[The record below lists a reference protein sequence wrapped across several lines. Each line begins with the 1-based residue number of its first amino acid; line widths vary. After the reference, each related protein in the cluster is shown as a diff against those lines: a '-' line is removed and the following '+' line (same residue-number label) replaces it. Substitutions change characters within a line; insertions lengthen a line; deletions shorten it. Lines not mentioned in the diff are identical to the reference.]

1 MGAWKW
7 WIVQINNLSRVFW
20 VHTRV
25 CIQEDAYWSDA
36 QTPSTWLP
44 STGSSSSSSS
54 SLWVSEQPYL
64 SRSPTDLKGNLIPA
78 ATQSSWPS
86 LRGGTLVWPVN
97 RTLCLSLYTV
107 WFNTNDTA
115 DTRRSHAPFYPHTL
129 ICLSSFVL
137 GSSSHDQPR
146 INGSNPPFFLA
157 ENFPFKLVLTKT
169 EEQESWT
176 MLHCHPPRCRR
187 CCTHV

>member
-97 RTLCLSLYTV
+97 RTLCLPSTQSGSTPTILLTPEDLTLHFILTPWYAWAPSFWAAAHTISPGSME
-107 WFNTNDTA
+107 A
-115 DTRRSHAPFYPHTL
+115 IRRFSWQRTSPL
-129 ICLSSFVL
+129 NSS
-137 GSSSHDQPR
+137 
-146 INGSNPPFFLA
+146 
-157 ENFPFKLVLTKT
+157 
-169 EEQESWT
+169 
-176 MLHCHPPRCRR
+176 
-187 CCTHV
+187 